1 MNSKK
6 ITINEETLKA
16 IIKESVIRVLNET
29 TDEGI
34 LNAIR
39 GFAGRQGDRAKATTQ
54 TTANKIGNTVSNAYN
69 QGKEKVQNVANKVGD
84 TVTDVYNQGKEKI
97 QNTTNQIKKD
107 WQSSQRD
114 AAYQDM
120 VSAFNQFQKYWQN
133 YLKNGG
139 KKSGISKQLQ
149 SQITSINK
157 TLNNYQ
163 TER

>member
-1 MNSKK
+1 MNSKKK

-54 TTANKIGNTVSNAYN
+54 TTANKVGNTVSNAYN
-69 QGKEKVQNVANKVGD
+69 QGKEK
-84 TVTDVYNQGKEKI
+84 I
-97 QNTTNQIKKD
+97 QNATNQIKND

-139 KKSGISKQLQ
+139 SKIGISKQLQ
-149 SQITSINK
+149 SQITSINNA
-157 TLNNYQ
+157 LNNYQ

>member
-1 MNSKK
+1 MKQIIK
-6 ITINEETLKA
+6 LNEEELQY
-16 IIKESVIRVLNET
+16 IIKESVNKILNET
-29 TDEGI
+29 TDEG
-34 LNAIR
+34 LVNTIR
-39 GFAGRQGDRAKATTQ
+39 GFAGRQGD
-54 TTANKIGNTVSNAYN
+54 KISNTFSNAYN
-69 QGKEKVQNVANKVGD
+69 QGKERVQNVANKVSD

-97 QNTTNQIKKD
+97 QNATNQIKND

-157 TLNNYQ
+157 ALNNYQ